1 MSQGCPSCKEMD
13 IGIQQKLPAACALP
27 RSHSNGDPNVQPS
40 LVTVLTSS
48 LWTGGSKGVARKEL
62 NTWDEMGEAAYFNP
76 KDLLFIEL
84 ELLFRSVPPS
94 RPIHVA
100 GDLLTWA
107 KAELD

>member
-1 MSQGCPSCKEMD
+1 M
-13 IGIQQKLPAACALP
+13 
-27 RSHSNGDPNVQPS
+27 
-40 LVTVLTSS
+40 
-48 LWTGGSKGVARKEL
+48 